1 MVLKSAGK
9 EFQHMAN
16 GDKMDRALA
25 GIRAERGGRSE
36 TECVSRQA
44 HPERETRPQAEKERF
59 PDYYNRQKEQ
69 EGRGR

>member
-1 MVLKSAGK
+1 
-9 EFQHMAN
+9 
-16 GDKMDRALA
+16 MDRALA